1 MSKILFFIFIL
12 FSFEIISLTQNNKFL
27 HNRSRYIK
35 ETLKEDL
42 NDEDIIILHTNDVHC
57 ELNEYI
63 GYDGLML
70 YKKDLQKKY
79 RNILTVDAGDH
90 IQGNSYGY
98 FSKGID
104 IINIM
109 NKIGYDVVTIGNH
122 EFDYG
127 LEGLLKCNETL
138 TCGYTSANFCYNKN
152 NTPIFSKYI
161 IKELHNKKKIGF
173 IGLTTIET
181 LLKTYLFTI
190 LDEDNEK
197 TYSFLTGNNGDQLYS
212 TIQNYI
218 NEIKEYGVD
227 YIIILSHLGD
237 DEDLK
242 LYNSKAI
249 ISNTN
254 GINALIDGHS
264 HNIYNTT
271 CKNKDGKE
279 IPLIQ
284 TGSKLNNLGIIKIG
298 ANGDI
303 TSELI
308 STIPEPSDKT
318 GAIKVKR
325 NDKETWIDTEMRDYL
340 LNITNNAKLKEKIGY
355 SSFDLIDE
363 NNEHVQLS
371 RYKETN
377 LGDLSADAIRYIGN
391 SDICL
396 MCSRNIKNDLKK
408 GDILYKNIID
418 TIPFYD
424 EIIVKEVKGEDIIDA
439 LEYGVRLSPKKS
451 SRFLQ
456 VSGISFKIDISFNS
470 TVEVD
475 ENGMFIGVRG
485 NRRVYDIKI
494 GKGKIDPNK
503 KYKISFNNNM
513 GAGGDGYSMFGKYE
527 VILNTNK
534 SSNEALLTYVKK
546 ELNGK
551 IPNRYKDSQDRII
564 IYPKNKENKKSY
576 KTLIVIIIV
585 IIVLMSLII
594 AIIFI
599 KKKKSQ
605 GVLSTDLEKVPD
617 SLLQLD

>member
-503 KYKISFNNNM
+503 KYKISFNNNI